1 MLTGVD
7 AMDKEEL
14 EALIKKL
21 TDKMGKAAADLN
33 FELAADYRDQAIE
46 LKNSLRDM

>member
-1 MLTGVD
+1 MLDAVD

-21 TDKMGKAAADLN
+21 NEKMGKAAAELN
-33 FELAADYRDQAIE
+33 FELAADYRDQVIE
-46 LKNSLRDM
+46 LKETLRDM